1 MAFPEFGFSE
11 YCTPMWS
18 LEEDLQH
25 FRHAGATCI
34 EVRQTKLNPDR
45 LDEQLCLL
53 RESGLRVSTVQP
65 TIESFF
71 EVKLSDTLGELDSNR
86 KALYQS
92 VEFVGQHQIGDRLN
106 TISGVIPGKTWAEA
120 LPEMA
125 REYRALCRRAADYG
139 IKIMVEPLHP
149 VYCGLDSMFVG
160 PDEAAQLIDAVGAD
174 NLGITF
180 DVWHVW
186 QTPSVY
192 EEIKKYAERIWAV
205 HISDWKP
212 LRCAVD
218 RHVPG
223 EGEIPLGKL
232 MHALDAAGYRNGY
245 LVEFF
250 SDLLLSDSLWRQDMD
265 DVLQRC
271 RQGFEKAWGTAGTV

>member
-1 MAFPEFGFSE
+1 MDFPEFGFSE

-25 FRHAGATCI
+25 FRDAGATCI
-34 EVRQTKLNPDR
+34 EVRQAKLNSDR
-45 LDEQLCLL
+45 LHEQLYLL
-53 RESGLRVSTVQP
+53 RKSGLRVSTIQP
-65 TIESFF
+65 AVESFF

-92 VEFVGQHQIGDRLN
+92 VELVGQHQIGDRLN

-120 LPEMA
+120 LPDMA
-125 REYRALCRRAADYG
+125 REYRALCGRAGDFG
-139 IKIMVEPLHP
+139 IKVMIEPLHP
-149 VYCGLDSMFVG
+149 VYCGLDSMFSG
-160 PDEAAQLIDAVGAD
+160 LDEAAQLIDAVGAD

-186 QTPSVY
+186 QRPNLY
-192 EEIKKYAERIWAV
+192 EEIKKYADRIWAV

-223 EGEIPLGKL
+223 EGQIPLGKIL
-232 MHALDAAGYRNGY
+232 RALAETGYSNGY

-250 SDLLLSDSLWRQDMD
+250 SDYLLADSLWREDMD
-265 DVLQRC
+265 DVLRRC
-271 RQGFEKAWGTAGTV
+271 KTGFARAWEARA